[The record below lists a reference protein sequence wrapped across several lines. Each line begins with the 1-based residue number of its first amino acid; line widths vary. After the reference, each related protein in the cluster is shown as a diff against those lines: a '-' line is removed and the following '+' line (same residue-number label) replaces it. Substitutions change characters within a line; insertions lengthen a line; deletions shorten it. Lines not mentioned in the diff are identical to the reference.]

1 MSKNMNKIHV
11 LEYMEI
17 ENVLPITETKKN
29 VGCANSVIYMK
40 LRMNLTFFFNAKL

>member
-17 ENVLPITETKKN
+17 ENVLPITETKKKCRIIKD
-29 VGCANSVIYMK
+29 VQI
-40 LRMNLTFFFNAKL
+40 L

>member
-29 VGCANSVIYMK
+29 VG
-40 LRMNLTFFFNAKL
+40 